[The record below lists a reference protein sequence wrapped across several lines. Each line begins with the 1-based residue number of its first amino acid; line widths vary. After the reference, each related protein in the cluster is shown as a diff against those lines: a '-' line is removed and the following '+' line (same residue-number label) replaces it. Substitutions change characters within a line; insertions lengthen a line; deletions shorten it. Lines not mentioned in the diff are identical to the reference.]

1 MSRVRLLESLSR
13 LLPAGT
19 EPDAGD
25 AQLAAF
31 AESIELAFVAVY
43 DRALTDDKVTTP
55 EAVEALTDF
64 AMHHEAHAGAFAG
77 IAAEDAT
84 GEPNPDL
91 LDELTG
97 QLDAAADEA
106 AVLTVAL
113 GIENAAAATYLFT
126 LGALVST
133 EALEVTASVMPV
145 ECQHAVAAGT
155 LLGIPITEL
164 VPSFERTDAAVKPD
178 QFPI

>member
-1 MSRVRLLESLSR
+1 MTRLLDAIAR

-113 GIENAAAATYLFT
+113 GIENAAAATYLFA
-126 LGALVST
+126 LGALEST
-133 EALEVTASVMPV
+133 EALQLTASILPV
-145 ECQHAVAAGT
+145 ESQHAVVLGT
-155 LLGIPITEL
+155 VLEKPPAEY
-164 VPSFERTDAAVKPD
+164 VPSFETQDAALKPAD
-178 QFPI
+178 YPLT